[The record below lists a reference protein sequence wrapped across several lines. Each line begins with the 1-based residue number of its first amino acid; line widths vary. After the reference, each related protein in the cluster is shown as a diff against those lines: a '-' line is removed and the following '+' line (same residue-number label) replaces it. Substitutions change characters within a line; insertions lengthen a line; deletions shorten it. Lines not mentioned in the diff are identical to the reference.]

1 MAYELAVW
9 LHSDLVGYLSEEKG
23 QLGFVYLPEW
33 LAREDALP
41 LSISLP
47 LQREAFSDAQ
57 CRGFFSGLL
66 PEGGLRQLIA
76 QRFKISAQNDFALL
90 NAIGGECAG
99 AVSFFPVG
107 HRPADP
113 EDVARVDWLNV
124 ARLRVL
130 LDELPRKPM
139 LAGEEGLRLS
149 LAGAQDKLP
158 IVFDGTQ
165 IGLPKGDQPSTHIL
179 KPAIRY
185 VQSSVLNEAFCLRL
199 ARDLEIPSA
208 DAEIFWVDDQP
219 VLLVRRYD
227 RSREPDGS
235 LRRLHQED
243 FCQALAVPPAL
254 KYQSHSGPSIADCF
268 HLLRDQTRPSA
279 LNVLRLLDAVIFN
292 ALIGNH
298 DAHAKNFSLL
308 YQHGVPALAPLYDLL
323 STAVYTDLTS
333 KMAMKIGSKYR
344 FEDLQARHWDQF
356 AQEAGLSVAQ
366 TRKRIVQF
374 AEAMPMAAKTL
385 REQPEFFNDA
395 VVSEI
400 VDLIEKRSARTLRLL
415 T

>member
-23 QLGFVYLPEW
+23 QLGFVYLPKW

-47 LQREAFSDAQ
+47 LQEEAFSDAQ

-99 AVSFFPVG
+99 AVSFFSVG
-107 HRPADP
+107 HPPSPIDA
-113 EDVARVDWLNV
+113 ARVDWLN
-124 ARLRVL
+124 ADRLRVL

-158 IVFDGTQ
+158 IVFDGAR

-185 VQSSVLNEAFCLRL
+185 AQSSVLNEAFCLRL
-199 ARDLEIPSA
+199 ARELEIPSA
-208 DAEIFWVDDQP
+208 ESEIFLVDDQP
-219 VLLVRRYD
+219 VLLVHRYD
-227 RSREPDGS
+227 RSLEPDGS

-254 KYQSHSGPSIADCF
+254 KYQSHSGPSITDCF

-308 YQHGVPALAPLYDLL
+308 YQRGVPKLAPLYDLL
-323 STAVYTDLTS
+323 STAVYADLTS

-344 FEDLQARHWDQF
+344 FEDVQARHWDQF

-366 TRKRIVQF
+366 TRKRIVQL
-374 AEAMPMAAKTL
+374 AEAMPMTAKTL

-395 VVSEI
+395 VVSQI
-400 VDLIEKRSARTLRLL
+400 VDLIEKRSVRTLRLL
-415 T
+415 A

>member
-23 QLGFVYLPEW
+23 QLGFVYLPKW

-47 LQREAFSDAQ
+47 LQEEAFSDAQ

-99 AVSFFPVG
+99 AVSFFSVG
-107 HRPADP
+107 HPPGPIDA
-113 EDVARVDWLNV
+113 ARVDWLN
-124 ARLRVL
+124 ADRLRVL

-158 IVFDGTQ
+158 IVFDGAR

-199 ARDLEIPSA
+199 ARELEIPSA
-208 DAEIFWVDDQP
+208 ESEIFLVDDQP
-219 VLLVRRYD
+219 VLLVHRYD
-227 RSREPDGS
+227 RSLEPDGS

-254 KYQSHSGPSIADCF
+254 KYQSHSGPSITDCF

-308 YQHGVPALAPLYDLL
+308 YQRGVPKLAPLYDLL
-323 STAVYTDLTS
+323 STAVYADLTS

-344 FEDLQARHWDQF
+344 FEDVQARHWDQF

-366 TRKRIVQF
+366 TRKRIVQL
-374 AEAMPMAAKTL
+374 AEAMPMTAKTL

-395 VVSEI
+395 VVSQI
-400 VDLIEKRSARTLRLL
+400 VDLIEKRSVRTLRLL
-415 T
+415 A